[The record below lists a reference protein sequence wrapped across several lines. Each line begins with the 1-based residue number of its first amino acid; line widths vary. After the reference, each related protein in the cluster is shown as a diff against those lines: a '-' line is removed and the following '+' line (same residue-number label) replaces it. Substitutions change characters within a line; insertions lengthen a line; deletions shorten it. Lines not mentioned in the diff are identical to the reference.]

1 MHSLSLCEKTHK
13 TIQGKRKER
22 CEASGEL
29 RLSLPFIYLPRP
41 PILCRTEPQ
50 WQTTN
55 QQHRI
60 RHKSHTGWPISS
72 GLGWVDI
79 VLAVPPSAYLLELM
93 GNQQKWLGKNACG
106 STQPR
111 SDSETSCLTL
121 YYTHSSLSLTPTFV
135 LILNLARTY
144 EGAKFCQAAQIRHD
158 FGKQANFANFVRI

>member
-79 VLAVPPSAYLLELM
+79 VFGCSTLCLVAWADGKSAKM
-93 GNQQKWLGKNACG
+93 AGQKCMWINPTQVWLRDQLSYPVLHALFTLTDSHICVDSQF
-106 STQPR
+106 STHVR
-111 SDSETSCLTL
+111 GGE
-121 YYTHSSLSLTPTFV
+121 V
-135 LILNLARTY
+135 LP
-144 EGAKFCQAAQIRHD
+144 GC
-158 FGKQANFANFVRI
+158 ANTTRLW